1 MPTTVNDDATVEQL
15 VSDHLYLVQHIVHE
29 LAARYPRHVDRQELW
44 SAGAMGLVETA
55 RRFDPDSDVPFA
67 HYARIRI
74 RGAIID
80 STRTRDWA
88 TRGVRR
94 GQRDLDAAAAS
105 FEQRHHRPANPAELA
120 DQLGITEDEVARRR
134 AAAHRS
140 TVLHLDQ
147 PLGSAGGT
155 AAAALADTIASPD
168 IESSPEQQLEQR
180 ELIGSLRTGVRFLA
194 DSQRDIIERYYLR
207 GERLRDIADEMGVT
221 EARVSQLRSE
231 AVRALQ
237 SMLSDANFG
246 VPGVDPEAPGKRSR
260 AAFLARVAENT
271 TWQQRLA
278 AADAPG
284 GAWAPSMVTTA

>member
-1 MPTTVNDDATVEQL
+1 MPTINDDAKVEQL

-94 GQRDLDAAAAS
+94 GQRDLEAAAAS

-120 DQLGITEDEVARRR
+120 GLLGITEDEVARRR

-147 PLGSAGGT
+147 PLGSAGDD
-155 AAAALADTIASPD
+155 AAALADTIASLD
-168 IESSPEQQLEQR
+168 VETSPEKQLEQR

-194 DSQRDIIERYYLR
+194 DNQRDIIERYYLR

-237 SMLSDANFG
+237 SLLAEANFG
-246 VPGVDPEAPGKRSR
+246 APGVDPEAPGKRSR

-284 GAWAPSMVTTA
+284 GALAPGMVTTA